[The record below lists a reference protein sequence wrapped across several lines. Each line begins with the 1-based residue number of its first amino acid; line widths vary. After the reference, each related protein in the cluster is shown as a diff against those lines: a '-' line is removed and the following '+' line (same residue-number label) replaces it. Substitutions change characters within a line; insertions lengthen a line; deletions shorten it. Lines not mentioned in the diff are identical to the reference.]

1 MTLPPFIAE
10 MFPGLMAVV
19 VGGLGWI
26 AAKYTAKHAYDK
38 RD

>member
-1 MTLPPFIAE
+1 MTLPPIVAQ
-10 MFPGLMAVV
+10 MFPGIMAAVV
-19 VGGLGWI
+19 GLLGWI